1 MEQESNRIKTR
12 YHTTFAC
19 LTSIEETVCIFED
32 EHRIADCWIIGSEQF
47 TEGQRNINIK
57 NYREALNKL
66 EHLVVQRLL
75 ELTKL
80 NASGLGKNDCMS
92 LIAI

>member
-1 MEQESNRIKTR
+1 M
-12 YHTTFAC
+12 
-19 LTSIEETVCIFED
+19 SIEETVCIFED
-32 EHRIADCWIIGSEQF
+32 EHRIADRWVIRSEQF
-47 TEGQRNINIK
+47 TEGQRNISTK

-80 NASGLGKNDCMS
+80 NTSGLGKNDCIS
-92 LIAI
+92 ATAI